1 MTGIASADPSMD
13 GDQTRRDL
21 VRLNMVP
28 GVGAVTLAALL
39 ERFGDPSSIL
49 RASAH
54 DLQGIPHVGPKL
66 IDGLRSALRTIDVE
80 EELDLCRRCGVRVVT
95 LFDPDYPV
103 LLRQLADR
111 PILLY
116 VKGTLEPT
124 DRLAVSIVGARHA
137 TPYGRRAAEKLA
149 GALARVGLTVVSGLA
164 RGIDGT
170 AHHAAL
176 EAGGRTLAV
185 MANGLNSIYPP
196 EHDRLADR
204 IVQQGALLSESP
216 MRLEPRANL
225 FHRRNRII
233 SGLSLGVVVVEATPK
248 SGSIVTAKHA
258 LEQNRE
264 VFAVPGPIDSL
275 SSQGCHAL
283 IKEGAKLVESVDDIL
298 DELRVHLTP
307 LASTD
312 PNANPPTAT
321 PDRSLSKNVKI
332 TTKTIAAPT
341 QVVSNDEAFLFDLKA
356 LQDQDTHPTLNKNET
371 QPDPSSNSHSHNR
384 GASTEPVPPGLI
396 LSERERIVWETIG
409 TATLHI
415 DAIIA
420 QSGLDPGSAMATLAT
435 LELRRLIGRQPGQM
449 FARLR

>member
-1 MTGIASADPSMD
+1 
-13 GDQTRRDL
+13 
-21 VRLNMVP
+21 
-28 GVGAVTLAALL
+28 
-39 ERFGDPSSIL
+39 
-49 RASAH
+49 
-54 DLQGIPHVGPKL
+54 
-66 IDGLRSALRTIDVE
+66 
-80 EELDLCRRCGVRVVT
+80 
-95 LFDPDYPV
+95 

-176 EAGGRTLAV
+176 EDGGRTLAV

-312 PNANPPTAT
+312 PNANPPTTT
-321 PDRSLSKNVKI
+321 PGRSLSKNVKI

-384 GASTEPVPPGLI
+384 GASTELVPPGLI